1 MNSPKSTSV
10 SPAQPIEFRASKT
23 HGKWK
28 PIENGSDE
36 DDAKLLRAFIS
47 GMMTDENLVVM
58 SGLGMSLCVKDS
70 AGKTLAPTMGELW
83 DDAVN
88 IWKACINKGD
98 DAEGDINKLC
108 TQIHYDAPP
117 DKRDFEELMSRCNLA
132 LRFNEDATIRT
143 FVESLEKRVVERC
156 RFTGKAADFRHHEDF
171 LRRVARRATRRPRM
185 KLFTTNY
192 DLCFEEAAARSRFVT
207 VDGFSHA
214 MPQEFD
220 GTYFGYDIV
229 RRDASEG
236 TPDYI
241 ENVFHLYKL
250 HGSLDWERKEDGR
263 VVKNP
268 AVANPVIIY
277 PRDTKFAAS
286 YEQPFLEMMSRFQ
299 TALRQPKTALL
310 VMGFGF
316 ADKHLA
322 EPILAA
328 LRSNVSFKMLIVDP
342 SLKQRLEG
350 GDNDAYKQIDRFAAA
365 ADPRLGLLNA
375 KFEEFVTHIP
385 DLVAATEDE
394 RLQKLRATALTQP

>member
-1 MNSPKSTSV
+1 MSAPPTPPSTPSTPSV
-10 SPAQPIEFRASKT
+10 ASIEFRSAKT
-23 HGKWK
+23 RSQWK
-28 PIENGSDE
+28 AIEEGSD
-36 DDAKLLRAFIS
+36 DDDVKQLRSFIS
-47 GMMTDENLVVM
+47 GMMTDENLIVM
-58 SGLGMSLCVKDS
+58 AGLGTSLCVVDDVI
-70 AGKTLAPTMGELW
+70 GYNLAPTMGDLW
-83 DDAVN
+83 QEAEKA
-88 IWKACINKGD
+88 WK
-98 DAEGDINKLC
+98 GDINKLC
-108 TQIHYDAPP
+108 EQIHYDAPAE
-117 DKRDFEELMSRCNLA
+117 KRDFEELMSRCNLA
-132 LRFNEDATIRT
+132 LRFMDDATIRN
-143 FVESLEKRVVERC
+143 FVQDLEKRVVKRC
-156 RFTGKAADFRHHEDF
+156 RFTHQAEDFRHHEDF

-250 HGSLDWERKEDGR
+250 HGSLDWERKDDGR

-286 YEQPFLEMMSRFQ
+286 YEQPYLEMMSRFQ

-322 EPILAA
+322 EPILSA

-342 SLKQRLEG
+342 SLRQRLEG
-350 GDNDAYKQIDRFAAA
+350 GYNDAYKQIERFAAA
-365 ADPRLGLLNA
+365 SDPRLGLFNA
-375 KFEEFVTHIP
+375 RFEEFVAHIP
-385 DLVAATEDE
+385 DLVASTEDE
-394 RLQKLRATALTQP
+394 RLQKLRAAALTQP